1 MMNETANELKDK
13 LKDIYPCKLELH
25 AHSAPA
31 STCSEVPI
39 EDGVRLYAEKGY
51 SAIAFTNHLFINYV
65 ESHGG
70 KDGYIDFIENE
81 INTAR
86 TVAEKYGIN
95 VLWGA
100 ELRFVNE
107 NNNDYLLFG
116 VDREILSS
124 AIDSLE
130 YDLETFVKRYKDPRS
145 FLVQAH
151 PFRNGQI
158 RADVSLL
165 DAVEVFNMHPNHNS
179 RVALAEQYAKE
190 NHKIMTCGT
199 DFHEYAHAGLSAT
212 RARRVPT
219 DSFDLARLLREND
232 FIFQIGDS
240 IVIE

>member
-1 MMNETANELKDK
+1 MIQFKNELLK
-13 LKDIYPCKLELH
+13 LYPYKLELH
-25 AHSAPA
+25 AHSSPA

-51 SAIAFTNHLFINYV
+51 SAIAFTNHLFLNYV
-65 ESHGG
+65 ASHGG
-70 KDGYIDFIENE
+70 KEGYIDFIDNE
-81 INTAR
+81 IKTAQ
-86 TVAEKYGIN
+86 TIGEKYRIK

-124 AIDSLE
+124 VIDSLE
-130 YDLETFVKRYKDPRS
+130 YDIETFVKKYKDSRS

-151 PFRNGQI
+151 PFRSGQV
-158 RADVSLL
+158 RADTALL

-179 RVALAEQYAKE
+179 RIAIAEQYARE
-190 NHKIMTCGT
+190 NNKIMTCGT

-212 RARRVPT
+212 RVKRIPS
-219 DSFDLARLLREND
+219 DSFELAELLREND

-240 IVIE
+240 IVVE